1 MNILNEK
8 RRLLP
13 LSGYMLGG
21 GGGGSSGG
29 SSSSAPTQT
38 TSTIT
43 NSNIPTYAEPYVES
57 MLGATQKQLF
67 NTSTNALGNTSL
79 DSFKPYQAYGG
90 TYAKAGDIVK
100 DAQGNPVMQ
109 QFGGGMFGIPG
120 FSIPQTYQG
129 GEQLSYD
136 PGKAVAGFQPM
147 QQAAQ
152 QGIANL
158 QVPGQMGLASDA
170 TTNAMMRAANMGY
183 GGQQFG
189 NQYQGIMGYNPG
201 QYNQQSINAP
211 SLQNYQMQGP
221 QDVSGAQT
229 RAAQAG
235 AAPTANAQNM
245 QAYDIGAA
253 PTATAQNATAQN
265 MQAYD
270 IGAAPTATAQNA
282 TAQNMQ
288 AYNMGAAPTNQAAQF
303 QGPGDIGYQGVSN
316 QGLTNY
322 QMQGPNNIGYQGVS
336 NQGLTNYQMGG
347 PQQVGTQQ
355 FTGDQVGQYM
365 NPYLKQSLDPQLQEI
380 QRQYG
385 ITGAN
390 QQSAATQAGAFGG
403 SREAIMAAENERN
416 KNTAMN
422 NTISQGYNNAFQNAQ
437 QQFNAQQAANLQAQ
451 QANQQAG
458 LTTGQA
464 NLNAALG
471 IQSLG
476 AGQNMQAQLANQQ
489 AGLTAAQANQ
499 QAGLTTG
506 QANLNAALGIQSLG
520 AGQNMQAQLA
530 NQQAGLTAGQFN
542 ATNAYNTAAQ
552 NAQLAQQANLA
563 NQSLQGQFGLQ
574 QGQFGQQANAA
585 NQAAQNQFGLTNQAA
600 QNQFSLANQAL
611 QGQYGLQQ
619 GQFGQQTNAAN
630 QAAQNQFG
638 LTNQA
643 AQNQFSLA
651 NQALQGQY
659 GLQQGQF
666 GQQANASNQA
676 AQNQFGLAN
685 QAMQGQYGLA
695 NLSNQQQANLQNAQ
709 MRQQANLANQQ
720 AGLTTGQ
727 ANLNANLGIQ
737 SLGAQQNLAAQQAN
751 QQTNLATQQAQQQAN
766 QFGYGQAANQ
776 AQLAAQYGLSANQ
789 LNAQQQQ
796 FGAQYGMNALQ
807 AQLAAANQLSGQG
820 QAQLAAQ
827 QGIYGLQNQ
836 AGAQQQALEQAKIN
850 QAMTDYANAQQYPLM
865 QLGTMSNMLRGLP
878 MQASTTNQYAAAPSA
893 LSQGIGAA
901 GAYAGL
907 AQAGV
912 IPKAKGGAIKSMA
925 AGGITSIP
933 RYDVGGEVYS
943 DLIKMSPDELKEQAK
958 SSSSNMVKQMA
969 QSLLKQQRPPS
980 MAGGGIIAFAKGS
993 PGEYQGPE
1001 GNAGE
1006 EEAQTGMQER
1016 LAQPPA
1022 GGGIMGA
1029 APALAPAQ
1037 PPMSPD
1043 ALVNVQ
1049 RQMAEHNA
1057 IANKSLEE
1065 TMAERQKMKEAMGVG
1080 SNQPAED
1087 YRAKIMSERANS
1099 EDEAKRQKGMRL
1111 AEFFASWG
1119 STPGPLLVAGMSAL
1133 RKSIPGMIDDEK
1145 ARKKADRES
1154 DKIIYDID
1162 QATRLE
1168 KLGRIDEATA
1178 IKDKAAKAAQDL
1190 NHFILQYQASI
1201 EGHKLTKEGQIE
1213 SAKIHKEASLGSAQ
1227 THKEA
1232 TLGAAAATDER
1243 NGKKLDEAT
1252 RAHMAAEAF
1261 KADQAVRATEAQI
1274 KKEKAA
1280 DNNYRT
1286 QSMIASQTRTPAKE
1300 RAAANA
1306 AVAAADADWDRR
1318 IADAQEAAKFAKAQL
1333 NEVNTRL
1340 GYGGKKADNETT
1352 PPPAPTPTV
1361 DPSKFTGQQAQAY
1374 QWAMDPA
1381 NAKSPD
1387 RAAILK
1393 KLGIGQ

>member
-1 MNILNEK
+1 M
-8 RRLLP
+8 
-13 LSGYMLGG
+13 G
-21 GGGGSSGG
+21 
-29 SSSSAPTQT
+29 
-38 TSTIT
+38 
-43 NSNIPTYAEPYVES
+43 
-57 MLGATQKQLF
+57 
-67 NTSTNALGNTSL
+67 TSL

-90 TYAKAGDIVK
+90 TY
-100 DAQGNPVMQ
+100 DANGN
-109 QFGGGMFGIPG
+109 
-120 FSIPQTYQG
+120 QT
-129 GEQLSYD
+129 SYD

-211 SLQNYQMQGP
+211 NLNMYQMNGP
-221 QDVSGAQT
+221 QDVRGAQT
-229 RAAQAG
+229 RAAQTG
-235 AAPTANAQNM
+235 AAPTAN
-245 QAYDIGAA
+245 
-253 PTATAQNATAQN
+253 AQN

-303 QGPGDIGYQGVSN
+303 QGPDAIGYQGVSN

-336 NQGLTNYQMGG
+336 NQALTNYQMQG

-471 IQSLG
+471 TQSLG
-476 AGQNMQAQLANQQ
+476 ASQNMQAQLANQQ

-506 QANLNAALGIQSLG
+506 QANLNAALNTQSLG

-542 ATNAYNTAAQ
+542 ATNAYNTGLQ
-552 NAQLAQQANLA
+552 NAQLRQQSGLA
-563 NQSLQGQFGLQ
+563 NQALQGQYGLQ

-619 GQFGQQTNAAN
+619 GQFGQQANAA
-630 QAAQNQFG
+630 
-638 LTNQA
+638 
-643 AQNQFSLA
+643 
-651 NQALQGQY
+651 
-659 GLQQGQF
+659 
-666 GQQANASNQA
+666 NQA

-695 NLSNQQQANLQNAQ
+695 NLNNQQQANLQNAQ

-720 AGLTTGQ
+720 AGLTTNQ
-727 ANLNANLGIQ
+727 ANLNAAMGIQ
-737 SLGAQQNLAAQQAN
+737 GLGAQQNLAAQQAN

-796 FGAQYGMNALQ
+796 FGANYGMNALQ

-820 QAQLAAQ
+820 QQQLAAQ

-912 IPKAKGGAIKSMA
+912 IPRAKGGVIKSMA
-925 AGGITSIP
+925 AGGIASVP

-943 DLIKMSPDELKEQAK
+943 DLVKMSPDELKEQAK
-958 SSSSNMVKQMA
+958 NSSSKMVKQMA

-980 MAGGGIIAFAKGS
+980 MAGGGIIAFARGS
-993 PGEYQGPE
+993 VVGASSE
-1001 GNAGE
+1001 GNEGE
-1006 EEAQTGMQER
+1006 EEARIGMQER

-1029 APALAPAQ
+1029 APAPAPAQ
-1037 PPMSPD
+1037 PAMSPN
-1043 ALVNVQ
+1043 ALVNAQ
-1049 RQMAEHNA
+1049 RQQAEHLA
-1057 IANKSLEE
+1057 VANKSLEE
-1065 TMAERQKMKEAMGVG
+1065 TMAERQRMKEAMGVG

-1087 YRAKIMSERANS
+1087 YRAKIMAERANS
-1099 EDEAKRQKGMRL
+1099 EDEAKRQKGMRM

-1190 NHFILQYQASI
+1190 NHYILQYQASI
-1201 EGHKLTKEGQIE
+1201 EGHNINAT
-1213 SAKIHKEASLGSAQ
+1213 SAKEVANINKESHIGAAEV
-1227 THKEA
+1227 TAKRMAAA
-1232 TLGAAAATDER
+1232 TAAAAVS
-1243 NGKKLDEAT
+1243 NSKKLDEAT
-1252 RAHMAAEAF
+1252 RAHMAAEVF
-1261 KADQAVRATEAQI
+1261 KAEQAVRATEAQI

-1280 DNNYRT
+1280 DSNYRT
-1286 QSMIASQTRTPAKE
+1286 QSSVATQTRGPSPKE
-1300 RAAANA
+1300 RQAAQL
-1306 AVAAADADWDRR
+1306 AVEAADAEWKRR
-1318 IADAQEAAKFAKAQL
+1318 LDDAQEAAKFAKAQL

-1340 GYGGKKADNETT
+1340 GYGNKKTDNEPTA
-1352 PPPAPTPTV
+1352 APKGR
-1361 DPSKFTGQQAQAY
+1361 PSLESFQK
-1374 QWAMDPA
+1374 
-1381 NAKSPD
+1381 
-1387 RAAILK
+1387 
-1393 KLGIGQ
+1393 

>member
-21 GGGGSSGG
+21 GGGGSSG
-29 SSSSAPTQT
+29 SSSAPTQT

-43 NSNIPTYAEPYVES
+43 NSNIPTYAQPYVES

-67 NTSTNALGNTSL
+67 NTSTDALGNTSL

-109 QFGGGMFGIPG
+109 QFGGSMFGIPG

-136 PGKAVAGFQPM
+136 PGKAIAGFQPM

-152 QGIANL
+152 QGIAGL

-189 NQYQGIMGYNPG
+189 NAYQGIAGYNPG

-245 QAYDIGAA
+245 QAY
-253 PTATAQNATAQN
+253 N
-265 MQAYD
+265 M
-270 IGAAPTATAQNA
+270 GAAPTATAQNA

-303 QGPGDIGYQGVSN
+303 QGPDAIGYQGVSN

-322 QMQGPNNIGYQGVS
+322 QMQNPNNIGYQGVS

-471 IQSLG
+471 VQSLG

-506 QANLNAALGIQSLG
+506 QANLNAALGVQSLG

-619 GQFGQQTNAAN
+619 GQFGQQ
-630 QAAQNQFG
+630 
-638 LTNQA
+638 
-643 AQNQFSLA
+643 
-651 NQALQGQY
+651 
-659 GLQQGQF
+659 
-666 GQQANASNQA
+666 ANATNQA

-776 AQLAAQYGLSANQ
+776 AQLAAQYGLGANQ

-958 SSSSNMVKQMA
+958 SSSSKMIKQMA

-1001 GNAGE
+1001 GNEG
-1006 EEAQTGMQER
+1006 EAQAQDAGMQER
-1016 LAQPPA
+1016 LAQPPV

-1029 APALAPAQ
+1029 AAAPAK
-1037 PPMSPD
+1037 PAPIPMSPD
-1043 ALVNVQ
+1043 ALVNAQ

-1087 YRAKIMSERANS
+1087 YRAKIMAERANS

-1119 STPGPLLVAGMSAL
+1119 STPGPVLVAGMSAL

-1213 SAKIHKEASLGSAQ
+1213 SANIHAKGTETAARIHADRAAGATAAASDRADRKNDETQ
-1227 THKEA
+1227 FA
-1232 TLGAAAATDER
+1232 TLQRAA
-1243 NGKKLDEAT
+1243 
-1252 RAHMAAEAF
+1252 MAA
-1261 KADQAVRATEAQI
+1261 KKGVRDVDASIA
-1274 KKEKAA
+1274 KEKAA
-1280 DNNYRT
+1280 NLDYST
-1286 QSMIASQTRTPAKE
+1286 AK
-1300 RAAANA
+1300 
-1306 AVAAADADWDRR
+1306 R
-1318 IADAQEAAKFAKAQL
+1318 IADTTRGVDAKQ
-1333 NEVNTRL
+1333 R
-1340 GYGGKKADNETT
+1340 
-1352 PPPAPTPTV
+1352 
-1361 DPSKFTGQQAQAY
+1361 QA
-1374 QWAMDPA
+1374 AMDKVRGFETEWD
-1381 NAKSPD
+1381 NRRNEAKDELALINTQLGQVSS
-1387 RAAILK
+1387 
-1393 KLGIGQ
+1393 KLGIGGKKTDNEPAAAPQKRPPLESFQKQG